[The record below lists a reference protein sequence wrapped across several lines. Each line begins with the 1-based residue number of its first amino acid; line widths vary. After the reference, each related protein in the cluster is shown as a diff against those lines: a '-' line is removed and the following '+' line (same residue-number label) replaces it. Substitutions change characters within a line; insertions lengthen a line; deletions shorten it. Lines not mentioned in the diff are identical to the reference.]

1 MLPTRHWGKLFDFHS
16 SLPLLFAVA
25 ALLAP
30 HSPETWLDLEGW
42 SISWRR
48 CQSSQSPRALMAA
61 LSSRFKF
68 TSPRMRPGSTYKIH
82 TSSRVHLKTTFDMK
96 FISARTW
103 SGSSRPWYDIWI
115 QYDMKTLT
123 ETFIWGH
130 KLLPKYMHLSKYS
143 LSKFFLSNSWWDMR
157 WEEIERGRHV
167 APHEQQPKNNDSTY
181 RWRLSK
187 QIHMFPYA
195 ILSLRKTSRHLNLY

>member
-16 SLPLLFAVA
+16 SLLFAVA

-82 TSSRVHLKTTFDMK
+82 TSSRVHLKTTFDMR

-115 QYDMKTLT
+115 LYDMKTLT

-130 KLLPKYMHLSKYS
+130 KLLPKYMHLSKIFSFKVS
-143 LSKFFLSNSWWDMR
+143 LVKQLMGHEMR
-157 WEEIERGRHV
+157 G
-167 APHEQQPKNNDSTY
+167 N
-181 RWRLSK
+181 
-187 QIHMFPYA
+187 
-195 ILSLRKTSRHLNLY
+195 RKRRETCCTPWTTAQK